1 MAVYEITSPDGA
13 KFQITAP
20 DDATPDAVQKYAMAM
35 APRTNPEANL
45 PQTLSVAGLGD
56 TGIPLPQ
63 WAATGLVG
71 AGKTFSRIG
80 QGMQQGF
87 NALTGGDQGPLAAQ
101 VAEEN
106 RLYKPLAEQHP
117 NLTALGEALPSM
129 AMPMGAGGAM
139 ASIGRAALAG
149 AVPNALEYGSAEERM
164 KAAAMGGAGGAVG
177 GAAGYGLGKMI
188 SPFGSD
194 AATAA
199 AGNKFG
205 INLMPWQTSDNPVLK
220 YGASAL
226 ANLPGSAS
234 RMANIGAEQRGALNA
249 AAMKTMGAGG
259 DQVTPEAVQAGQAA
273 LGDVFKN
280 VPGGVTVKLD
290 ETALNTLAKVDE
302 RYGMKLTAD
311 QKGIFK
317 SHIDDILN
325 SGGTI
330 PGEQYQIW
338 RSDIGQTAAGASN
351 GGFKSAL
358 KGIQGALDGAF
369 DRSAPPE
376 AVAAMK
382 TVRQQYSASKVLEK
396 LANNTGDISPARL
409 ANVKLAPGDLGD
421 LTRLAPALKGLPD
434 SGTAPR
440 GFMMDLLS
448 NNLLATLTTPSKAIG
463 LTGLPWITANALTRN
478 PTKAYLTN
486 NAVSPELQRL
496 LIQAGI
502 VPGVAEAGLLGR
514 Q

>member
-1 MAVYEITSPDGA
+1 MANYEVTGPDGS
-13 KFQITAP
+13 KYQVTAP
-20 DDATPDAVQKYAMAM
+20 EDATPEAIQRYAMAM
-35 APRTNPEANL
+35 APRANPDDNL

-56 TGIPLPQ
+56 TGIPLPK
-63 WAATGLVG
+63 WAAAGLVG

-80 QGMQQGF
+80 QGAQQMG
-87 NALTGGDQGPLAAQ
+87 NAVIGRDQAPLAAQ
-101 VAEEN
+101 VADEN
-106 RLYKPLAEQHP
+106 MRYKPLQEEHP

-129 AMPMGAGGAM
+129 AMPMGAGGAL

-149 AVPNALEYGSAEERM
+149 AVPNALEYGSAQERM
-164 KAAAMGGAGGAVG
+164 KAAALGGVGGAAG
-177 GAAGYGLGKMI
+177 GAAGYGLGKLV

-194 AATAA
+194 AAKAA
-199 AGNKFG
+199 AGDKFG
-205 INLMPWQTSDNPVLK
+205 INLMPWQTSDNPMLK

-234 RMANIGAEQRGALNA
+234 RMADIGAQQRGAFNA
-249 AAMKTMGAGG
+249 AALGTMGATGN
-259 DQVTPEAVQAGQAA
+259 QVTPEAVQAGQKA
-273 LGDVFKN
+273 LGNVFN
-280 VPGGVTVKLD
+280 TVPNGVTVKLD
-290 ETALNTLAKVDE
+290 ETALNILAKVDE
-302 RYGMKLTAD
+302 RYGQKLTAD
-311 QKGIFK
+311 QKGIIK
-317 SHIDDILN
+317 SHLDDILN

-338 RSDIGQTAAGASN
+338 RSDIGQAAAGASN

-369 DRSAPPE
+369 IRSAPPE
-376 AVAAMK
+376 AVAAMDK
-382 TVRQQYSASKVLEK
+382 VRQQWAASKILEK
-396 LANNTGDISPARL
+396 LSSNTGDISPARL

-421 LTRLAPALKGLPD
+421 LARLAPALKSMPE

-440 GFMMDLLS
+440 SFMMDLLS
-448 NNLLATLTTPSKAIG
+448 NNLLSTLTTPNKALG
-463 LTGLPWITANALTRN
+463 LTGIPWITANALTRG
-478 PTKAYLTN
+478 PTKSYLTN
-486 NAVSPELQRL
+486 NAVSPEIQRL